1 MKDAVAVVL
10 KRGEKFLLI
19 KRAKHGTAEDY
30 WCPITGAVEDGETP
44 EEAVKREAEEE
55 MGIIV
60 RPTKKV
66 WECLTDDKEYV
77 LLWWH
82 VELIR
87 DEIVPN
93 PAEVKDY
100 AWFTIA
106 QMDNLP
112 KMFDADRVFFA
123 KIAHD
128 LPDS

>member
-10 KRGEKFLLI
+10 KRGDRYLLI

-30 WCPITGAVEDGETP
+30 WCPITGAVEDGETHAQ
-44 EEAVKREAEEE
+44 AVKREAEEE

-60 RPTKKV
+60 EPISKV
-66 WECLTDDKEYV
+66 WECLTDDKEY
-77 LLWWH
+77 LLHWWH
-82 VELIR
+82 VEVIK
-87 DEIVPN
+87 DEITLN
-93 PAEVKDY
+93 PAEVKEY
-100 AWFTIA
+100 GWFTFA

-123 KIAHD
+123 TIARD